1 MLSRFCRNIIGRLN
15 VNEKSKM
22 RLNIALILVGTVGCC
37 SVVTNGF
44 ILPQRQRQV
53 SSFSD
58 VGRTSKQRLSFSLE
72 EWVVSENG
80 HASIEFVKS
89 MYEQSMALLE
99 NVKLESISSSISSG
113 GILIE
118 NLSVSGWVVPPL
130 VLGLLG
136 WKGSYPSTNYRDGYE
151 PYSRGMYDAIAAK
164 LYYSQHPF
172 LVAQRMLELLRLYN
186 GFLLGVAYDKY
197 ILRNEPLNRNIR
209 AQELLRVMQQAGPT
223 SIKVGQALSVR
234 PDLIAAE
241 YATALGSLQDNVPP
255 FDSNLAMDILNT
267 EWGAGG
273 NNGIELLSK
282 QPVASA
288 SIGQVYK
295 GKLGEKEVA
304 VKVQRPNVL
313 AEIALDLYIVKE
325 IFAPIYKILT
335 KSPTDFASLANE
347 WGRGFI
353 GELDYTTEAK
363 NTIRFNEEMKK
374 RQLDAVVM
382 APSVEQDYSTKCVLV
397 TQWIDGVRLD
407 RSTAG
412 DVSRLCGVALNA
424 YLVMLLETGLLHC
437 DPHPGNLLRQNSDGK
452 LIILDFGMT
461 LETDPTLQYSL
472 LEFVAHLTAGDYDK
486 VPQDFIEMGFLK
498 KERLDTV
505 MASGFLQPLTLL
517 FQQAKQGGGGTKVR
531 ERIFAEYR
539 QKYPGLSDDELR
551 VAMRDDMQQ
560 QMKEAREQ
568 QSAVTGITME
578 VEELQRRNA
587 DAFTI
592 PEWFLYTSRA
602 FLTLEGISLSAD
614 EDYSII
620 QSCFPYVAKR
630 LLQDD
635 SPRAQQALKELLYGS
650 TAASNSNLEK
660 EESQERWLDLA
671 QGFSTYT
678 STTKDGNSN
687 SMLTL
692 AKESADIVLAD
703 NSMVQRLLLEESTLA
718 TSAQVKD
725 ALSRLPGATF
735 IDAFLQKS
743 PSEEKAQQLLNKLLA
758 ASAQNGASTTSTTT
772 PQQLVSSLEAEQVAM
787 IVKELREGIPKYGP
801 KLGQLGNQF
810 AIRLLEQA
818 STNIETTLEK
828 QNEAQDNPLVRTAA
842 MGLVNVANT
851 GANVIRSTTT
861 STKQK

>member
-1 MLSRFCRNIIGRLN
+1 MRIFSSRT
-15 VNEKSKM
+15 VV
-22 RLNIALILVGTVGCC
+22 LILGCC

-44 ILPQRQRQV
+44 VLPKQQQSSSP
-53 SSFSD
+53 SSFS
-58 VGRTSKQRLSFSLE
+58 RRSKQRQGLSFSLE
-72 EWVVSENG
+72 EWVASENG

-89 MYEQSMALLE
+89 LYQQTKTLLD
-99 NVKLESISSSISSG
+99 NVQLD
-113 GILIE
+113 
-118 NLSVSGWVVPPL
+118 NLTIDSVGSNGWVIPPL

-136 WKGSYPSTNYRDGYE
+136 WKGSYPAKDYRDGYE
-151 PYSRGMYDAIAAK
+151 PYNRGMYDAIAAK
-164 LYYSQHPF
+164 LYYSQHP
-172 LVAQRMLELLRLYN
+172 LIVIQRMLELLRLYN
-186 GFLLGVAYDKY
+186 GFLFGVAYDKY
-197 ILRNEPLNRNIR
+197 ILRNEPLNREIR

-255 FDSNLAMDILNT
+255 FDSKLARTILNT
-267 EWGAGG
+267 EWSSSP
-273 NNGIELLSK
+273 NEIELVSK
-282 QPVASA
+282 EPVASA

-295 GKLGEKEVA
+295 GKLGDKEVA

-325 IFAPIYKILT
+325 IFAPIYKVVT

-353 GELDYTTEAK
+353 GELDYNTEAT
-363 NTIRFNEEMKK
+363 NTILFNQEMKK
-374 RQLDAVVM
+374 RQLDDVVM

-397 TQWIDGVRLD
+397 TEWIDGVRLD
-407 RSTAG
+407 KSTAG

-424 YLVMLLETGLLHC
+424 YLVMLLETGVLHC

-650 TAASNSNLEK
+650 TSTSSTAIASNSGMDK
-660 EESQERWLDLA
+660 EESKERWLDLA

-678 STTKDGNSN
+678 ATTTTMNGNNGSNSN
-687 SMLTL
+687 PMLTL

-725 ALSRLPGATF
+725 ALSRLPGASF

-743 PSEEKAQQLLNKLLA
+743 PSEEKAQELLTKLLTT
-758 ASAQNGASTTSTTT
+758 ASTTNNGSSSTTSTS
-772 PQQLVSSLEAEQVAM
+772 PQELVSSLEAEQVAL

-828 QNEAQDNPLVRTAA
+828 QDETQENNNPLVRTAA

-851 GANVIRSTTT
+851 GANVIRSTTAT
-861 STKQK
+861 TTTNQK

>member
-1 MLSRFCRNIIGRLN
+1 
-15 VNEKSKM
+15 
-22 RLNIALILVGTVGCC
+22 
-37 SVVTNGF
+37 
-44 ILPQRQRQV
+44 
-53 SSFSD
+53 
-58 VGRTSKQRLSFSLE
+58 
-72 EWVVSENG
+72 
-80 HASIEFVKS
+80 
-89 MYEQSMALLE
+89 
-99 NVKLESISSSISSG
+99 
-113 GILIE
+113 
-118 NLSVSGWVVPPL
+118 
-130 VLGLLG
+130 
-136 WKGSYPSTNYRDGYE
+136 
-151 PYSRGMYDAIAAK
+151 
-164 LYYSQHPF
+164 
-172 LVAQRMLELLRLYN
+172 
-186 GFLLGVAYDKY
+186 
-197 ILRNEPLNRNIR
+197 
-209 AQELLRVMQQAGPT
+209 MQQAGPT

-241 YATALGSLQDNVPP
+241 YATTLGSLQDNVPP
-255 FDSNLAMDILNT
+255 FDSKLAMDILNT
-267 EWGAGG
+267 EWDDNA
-273 NNGIELLSK
+273 IELLSK
-282 QPVASA
+282 EPVASA

-295 GKLGEKEVA
+295 GKLGDKEVA

-325 IFAPIYKILT
+325 IFAPIYKTVT
-335 KSPTDFASLANE
+335 KSPTDFSSLANE

-353 GELDYTTEAK
+353 GELDYNTEAE
-363 NTIRFNEEMKK
+363 NTIRFNVEMKK
-374 RQLDAVVM
+374 RELDGVVM
-382 APSVEQDYSTKCVLV
+382 APSVEQDYSSECVLV
-397 TQWIDGVRLD
+397 TEWIDGVRLD
-407 RSTAG
+407 QSTAG

-517 FQQAKQGGGGTKVR
+517 FQQAKQGGGGTKIR
-531 ERIFAEYR
+531 ERIIAEYR
-539 QKYPGLSDDELR
+539 QKYPGVSDDELR

-568 QSAVTGITME
+568 QSAVSGITME

-650 TAASNSNLEK
+650 TTTAAASNSNLEK

-678 STTKDGNSN
+678 ATTNDANSN
-687 SMLTL
+687 SMVTL

-758 ASAQNGASTTSTTT
+758 ASAPNGDSSSTTT
-772 PQQLVSSLEAEQVAM
+772 SPTPQELVSSLEAEQVAM

-828 QNEAQDNPLVRTAA
+828 QNEDQDNPLVRTAA

-861 STKQK
+861 TTK